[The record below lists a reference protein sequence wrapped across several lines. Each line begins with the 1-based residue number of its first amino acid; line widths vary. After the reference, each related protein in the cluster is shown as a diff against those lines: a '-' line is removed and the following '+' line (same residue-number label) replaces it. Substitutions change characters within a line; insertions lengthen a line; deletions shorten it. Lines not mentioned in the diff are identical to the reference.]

1 MTDQS
6 GLFGKYVV
14 FKADTEQMVT
24 DFCFVLKPETDPIA
38 WDTLQFYAEHTAD
51 RDLSDDLLEW
61 LGAHPKPGNYC
72 CEPGCTNVAT
82 WVLAIEDDEP
92 RHLCEKHIG
101 PHVCAS
107 RRPYTHR
114 KL

>member
-51 RDLSDDLLEW
+51 GDLSDDLLEW
-61 LGAHPKPGNYC
+61 LGAHPKPGLLLRTRVYKC
-72 CEPGCTNVAT
+72 R
-82 WVLAIEDDEP
+82 D
-92 RHLCEKHIG
+92 
-101 PHVCAS
+101 S
-107 RRPYTHR
+107 RKYNDS
-114 KL
+114 